1 MNVLTI
7 IVLMLVGLFSHG
19 VFGFHGG
26 MRCFT
31 SHEGSQACRSRGRS
45 VLMMAKEAGDLEN
58 QSSEAFQTRVKGIF
72 GEIQHIW
79 ETG

>member
-1 MNVLTI
+1 MFTI
-7 IVLMLVGLFSHG
+7 IVLMLVGLFYHG

-31 SHEGSQACRSRGRS
+31 SHLMEGSQASRSRGRS
-45 VLMMAKEAGDLEN
+45 VLMMAKEASDLEN
-58 QSSEAFQTRVKGIF
+58 QSSEAFKTRVEGIF